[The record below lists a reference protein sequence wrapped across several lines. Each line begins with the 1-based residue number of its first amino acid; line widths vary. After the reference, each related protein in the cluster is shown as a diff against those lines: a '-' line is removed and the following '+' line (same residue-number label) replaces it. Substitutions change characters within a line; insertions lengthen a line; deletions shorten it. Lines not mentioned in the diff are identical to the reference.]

1 MAELPDLSRLSLACD
16 TAPPTGP
23 KGGRLKALL
32 SRDGPYARSSNSH
45 KKLTMWNDGFDDSR
59 GDRAMDAERREEDRQ
74 NQGEF
79 LDRMEQSGDFTP
91 QEMARI
97 RRSMARDMTT
107 PQEDLIRMQRK
118 RERIEQSMEAKKTQ
132 IATLQ
137 EAWTTMI
144 QSLPRGSL
152 TEEYDEEITKL
163 ERALERR
170 QSELRKLQEDFEKVK
185 AETREQEYLY
195 RG

>member
-1 MAELPDLSRLSLACD
+1 
-16 TAPPTGP
+16 
-23 KGGRLKALL
+23 
-32 SRDGPYARSSNSH
+32 
-45 KKLTMWNDGFDDSR
+45 
-59 GDRAMDAERREEDRQ
+59 MDAERREEDRQ